1 MPGLIADNPTWFL
14 ADELRDGPWGGG
26 NSFLRTLSK
35 ALSRRGKLAADP
47 LCADIVLFNSHQNL
61 RAKIKLLSEIR
72 KENPSTLFVHR
83 VDGPVSLSRCQPRH
97 QYLDNV
103 IFELSSKFADL
114 TIFQSQFSYLE
125 SLKMGFPATQPVKI
139 IGNSVDSEFF
149 YVDSKRR
156 YDRTPSRIVTTAWS
170 DNPNKGLLFLR
181 FLDNKIR
188 GLGYEFEYFGP
199 PQGFQNIKEHGRVPA
214 QTLAAALRG
223 ADYFITG
230 SRNDSCSNSLIE
242 AMACGATPLALRHGG
257 HPEIVGDA
265 NFLFDS
271 AENLSQLLDSRMLMT
286 DPHLKVKDI
295 GQIIEDYEDGA
306 RELMASSQFAVKPKP
321 NLRTS
326 SFSTEVATF
335 YEQIEEK
342 FGRII
347 PLSLQR
353 KVRSRVFGS
362 VQRETWRSS
371 KSDFLA
377 LGDTAIRE
385 GLQRFLVNVTA
396 EPQGSRVK
404 LTSSGDLKSRRQL
417 DLSLCLAQVS
427 RLAVEDR
434 DIIARPASPR
444 KTQIRPTSIN
454 SAAVEDGIDWAWREA
469 RATAVT
475 GFFLQ
480 NDYSLQL
487 HLMAEATA
495 QDVDPV
501 HTSLPSL
508 SGPSIQTAEK
518 FEEVETPRAI
528 SLLCSN
534 IRYQRLLA
542 QDDAKAWSS
551 LQYLLGGGSAA
562 PGDKSAILVSMNN
575 QAIACKIALTF
586 DLMDQV
592 PPAELADIGISSLL
606 RGGANPHIPKLALTT
621 KSLQIFSRSLPGQ
634 RRRELVDFAN
644 KVMSEVASRYWPQHG
659 GFSFYPS
666 YSLSTLAGKK
676 YSNGFAEPDLIGT
689 FWSSLAY
696 SEARKVATS
705 DSNVGLSHIKI

>member
-1 MPGLIADNPTWFL
+1 MAENTSWYL

-35 ALSRRGKLAADP
+35 ALSGRGKLAEDP
-47 LCADIVLFNSHQNL
+47 FRADIVLFNSHQNL
-61 RAKIKLLSEIR
+61 RAKIKLLREIR
-72 KENPSTLFVHR
+72 KENPSTLLVHR

-125 SLKMGFPATQPVKI
+125 SLRMGFPATQPVKI
-139 IGNSVDSEFF
+139 IGNSVDSEIF
-149 YVDSKRR
+149 YVDSTRR
-156 YDRTPSRIVTTAWS
+156 YDRAPSRIVTTAWS

-181 FLDNKIR
+181 YLDSKIR

-214 QTLAAALRG
+214 QTLAAALRS

-242 AMACGATPLALRHGG
+242 AMACGATPLALMHGG

-265 NFLFDS
+265 NFLFNS
-271 AENLSQLLDSRMLMT
+271 AENLFQLLDRRLLMT
-286 DPHLKVKDI
+286 DPHLKVREID
-295 GQIIEDYEDGA
+295 QIIEDYEDGA
-306 RELMASSQFAVKPKP
+306 GELMANSQFTFKPKP

-326 SFSTEVATF
+326 SLSTEVATF

-342 FGRII
+342 FGGMM

-353 KVRSRVFGS
+353 KVRPRVFGN

-396 EPQGSRVK
+396 VPQDSSVK
-404 LTSSGDLKSRRQL
+404 LTSSGDLKSRRHL
-417 DLSLCLAQVS
+417 DLALCLAQVS

-434 DIIARPASPR
+434 DIIAGPASPR

-469 RATAVT
+469 KATAVT

-487 HLMAEATA
+487 HLMAEASA
-495 QDVDPV
+495 QDVDHV
-501 HTSLPSL
+501 HTPFQPLTGLSL
-508 SGPSIQTAEK
+508 QTAEK
-518 FEEVETPRAI
+518 FEEVETHRAI

-534 IRYQRLLA
+534 VRYQRLLA
-542 QDDAKAWSS
+542 LDDTTAWSS
-551 LQYLLGGGSAA
+551 LQYLLGGGSAST
-562 PGDKSAILVSMNN
+562 GDKGDILFAMNS

-586 DLMDQV
+586 DLMNQLV
-592 PPAELADIGISSLL
+592 PAELADKGISSLL
-606 RGGANPHIPKLALTT
+606 SGETNVHIPKLALTI

-634 RRRELVDFAN
+634 RRSELVDFSN
-644 KVMSEVASRYWPQHG
+644 KVMTEVASRYWPQHG

-666 YSLSTLAGKK
+666 FSVATLSGKK

-696 SEARKVATS
+696 SEARKVATA
-705 DSNVGLSHIKI
+705 DSTVGLSHIKI